1 MKVCVPMK
9 EGLLMSKPK
18 RLMIM
23 AAGTGGHIFP
33 GLAIARTMREKGW
46 HVTWLGTR
54 HGMETTLVPA
64 QGIELDSIDFAGMRG
79 KGLMHMVTGGVKLM
93 ASMASCLNI
102 MRRRKPDLVV
112 GMGGYVTVPGGFA
125 CRTMGVP
132 LVLINADAGLLL
144 SNKTLLPAAKRIL
157 FGFPADPAV
166 MTEKGVLT
174 GNPIRHEIATLPEP
188 KARYGQRSGPLNVL
202 VIGGSLGARALNECM
217 PYALAKLSPENRPR
231 VIHQTGKEHSASVRQ
246 AYMAA
251 KVEAEVIEFI
261 DDMAFRYASTDLVV
275 CRAGAITVSELT
287 AAGLASILVPF
298 IASSTSH
305 QRDNATYMAAHK
317 AAVHLPQSELTPEHL
332 ASLLRDMTR
341 ERCLAMAE
349 VAYALG
355 KRHANEAIASELER
369 VANEKN

>member
-1 MKVCVPMK
+1 MN
-9 EGLLMSKPK
+9 KPK

-64 QGIELDSIDFAGMRG
+64 QGIELDSVDFAGMRG
-79 KGLMHMVTGGVKLM
+79 KGLMHMVTGGLKLM
-93 ASMASCLNI
+93 VSMAACLNI

-125 CRTMGVP
+125 CKTMGVP
-132 LVLINADAGLLL
+132 LVLVNADAGLLL
-144 SNKTLLPAAKRIL
+144 SNKALLPVAKRIL

-174 GNPIRHEIATLPEP
+174 GNPIRHEIAALPAPAE
-188 KARYGQRSGPLNVL
+188 RYGKRSGQLNVL
-202 VIGGSLGARALNECM
+202 VIGGSLGARPLNESV
-217 PYALAKLSPENRPR
+217 PYAVASLPPEMRPN

-246 AYMAA
+246 AYIATQ
-251 KVEAEVIEFI
+251 VDAEVVEFI
-261 DDMAFRYASTDLVV
+261 DDMASRYAGTDLVI

-305 QRDNATYMAAHK
+305 QRDNATYMAAHR

-332 ASLLRDMTR
+332 ASLIREMTR

-349 VAYALG
+349 AAYALG
-355 KRHANEAIASELER
+355 KRAASEHIAEELEG
-369 VANEKN
+369 VVNGKN